1 MSIPK
6 LSTAVAAVVVLLPIV
21 LTFMITILFALLF
34 LFVIGL
40 GVTEILATA
49 SSAGL

>member
-1 MSIPK
+1 
-6 LSTAVAAVVVLLPIV
+6 VVLLPIV
-21 LTFMITILFALLF
+21 LTFVITI

-49 SSAGL
+49 SSARL